1 MIISKKYHKVSGV
14 SQITPE
20 RRTFMVKKETKAIKR
35 VRTLL
40 RVSSHQQLE
49 ADGDLKLQRQIV
61 SDYVDQHED
70 WESDGKEYFE
80 GGISAYKNSAE
91 DRAALQEAY
100 KDAENKEYD
109 VLVIYKDDRL
119 GRQMLSTMQY
129 IMALK
134 VLGVDVY
141 TVKDGCISPEA
152 DDIMGLIMLALRYGS
167 AQKSSSDTGMR
178 VKDTAQK
185 LAAVGKFM
193 GGKPP
198 YGYRLENSGELS
210 KHGRLLKTLVICPDE
225 AEIVQYMYRLSLNM
239 EFGSVKIA
247 KILNENEKYRQ
258 LAPDKKNWR
267 GETITSILTNPI
279 YSGRTAY
286 KRREKI
292 NGKYRTLDSK
302 DWIIAKEPNEII
314 RIIDDDTWNRVQDK
328 RALRA
333 GKYTKKLENQNV
345 TVISRNDGM
354 LPLIDILHCGY
365 CGCKMVNGSK
375 YNYWTVKDTGE
386 RRTSKIPI
394 YKCNQAWQGVPHDKT
409 KQFRADKV
417 DPVVFNVLSEYID
430 KLQENEDI
438 FQLINQKQNE
448 EKRRK
453 ESELAKEQKKL
464 DKIRNG
470 IAVMKSKIPE
480 AITGNY
486 ALTIEEL
493 MSAVRTHEKQ
503 EQEQQDKINQIK
515 TELEHSSVSVKE
527 WEEIHQKLPTWKEI
541 FQNTDVSRKRV
552 LVNKLIER
560 IDIRKD
566 NINIRFKINLDE
578 FLQSRMCMDYGVP
591 KQRI

>member
-375 YNYWTVKDTGE
+375 YNYWTIKDTGE

-453 ESELAKEQKKL
+453 ESELAKEQKEL

-486 ALTIEEL
+486 ALTIEDL

-578 FLQSRMCMDYGVP
+578 FLQSRMSMDYGVS
-591 KQRI
+591 

>member
-1 MIISKKYHKVSGV
+1 
-14 SQITPE
+14 
-20 RRTFMVKKETKAIKR
+20 MVETEAIKR
-35 VRTLL
+35 ARILVRA
-40 RVSSHQQLE
+40 SSEQQLD
-49 ADGDLKLQRQIV
+49 ADGDLKVQRQLDL
-61 SDYVDQHED
+61 DYIDQHKD
-70 WESDGKEYFE
+70 WKFDGKEYFE
-80 GGISAYKNSAE
+80 GGISGYKNSVE
-91 DRAALQEAY
+91 DRDALQEAY
-100 KDAENKEYD
+100 KDAVNKEYD
-109 VLVIYKDDRL
+109 ILVVYKDDRI
-119 GRQMLSTMQY
+119 GRRMWEMGTY
-129 IMALK
+129 VMALK
-134 VLGVDVY
+134 RLGVDVY
-141 TVKDGCISPEA
+141 TVKDGCISPET
-152 DDIMGLIMLALRYGS
+152 DDIMGQIMLALRYGN

-185 LAAVGKFM
+185 LVAGGKFM
-193 GGKPP
+193 GGKAP
-198 YGYRLENSGELS
+198 YGYTLENSGELS
-210 KHGRLLKTLVICPDE
+210 KHGRLLKTLAICPDE
-225 AEIVQYMYRLSLNM
+225 AEIVKYMYRLSLNM

-302 DWIIAKEPNEII
+302 DWIIAKEPNETI

-333 GKYTKKLENQNV
+333 GRYTKKSENQNI

-354 LPLIDILHCGY
+354 LPLVDILHCGY

-375 YNYWTVKDTGE
+375 YNYWTIKDTGE

-394 YKCNQAWQGVPHDKT
+394 YKCNQARQGVPHDKT

-417 DPVVFNVLSEYID
+417 DPLVFEVLSAYID

-438 FQLINQKQNE
+438 FQFIDQKQNE
-448 EKRRK
+448 KKRRK
-453 ESELAKEQKKL
+453 ESELAKEQKEL

-480 AITGNY
+480 VITGNY

-503 EQEQQDKINQIK
+503 EQEQQNKIKQIK
-515 TELEHSSVSVKE
+515 TELEHASVSVKE
-527 WEEIHQKLPTWKEI
+527 WEEVHSKLPTWKEI

-552 LVNKLIER
+552 LVNKLIAR

-566 NINIRFKINLDE
+566 KINIRFKIHLDE
-578 FLQSRMCMDYGVP
+578 FL
-591 KQRI
+591 

>member
-1 MIISKKYHKVSGV
+1 
-14 SQITPE
+14 
-20 RRTFMVKKETKAIKR
+20 MVKKETAANKQARRLFR

-40 RVSSHQQLE
+40 RVSTEQQLD
-49 ADGDLKLQRQIV
+49 ADGDLKTQRGIV
-61 SDYVDQHED
+61 SDYIQEHED
-70 WESDGKEYFE
+70 WELDGKEYFE
-80 GGISAYKNSAE
+80 RGISGYKNSVE
-91 DRAALQEAY
+91 DRTALQEAY

-109 VLVIYKDDRL
+109 ILVIYKDDRL
-119 GRQMLSTMQY
+119 GRQMIPMMQY

-134 VLGVDVY
+134 MLGVDVY
-141 TVKDGCISPEA
+141 TVKDGCISPEP
-152 DDIMGLIMLALRYGS
+152 DDIMGQIMLALRYGN

-185 LAAVGKFM
+185 LVAGGKFM
-193 GGKPP
+193 GGKAP
-198 YGYRLENSGELS
+198 YGYMLENSGELS

-225 AEIVQYMYRLSLNM
+225 AEIVKYMYRLSLNM

-286 KRREKI
+286 KRRERI
-292 NGKYRTLDSK
+292 NGKYRNLDSK
-302 DWIIAKEPNEII
+302 DWIIAKEPNETI
-314 RIIDDDTWNRVQDK
+314 RIIDDDTWNKVQDK

-333 GKYTKKLENQNV
+333 SKYTKKLENQNV

-375 YNYWTVKDTGE
+375 YNYWTIKDTGE

-417 DPVVFNVLSEYID
+417 DPVVFEVLSEYID

-453 ESELAKEQKKL
+453 ESELAKEQKEL

-470 IAVMKSKIPE
+470 ITVMKSKIPE

-503 EQEQQDKINQIK
+503 EQEQQDKIKQIK

-527 WEEIHQKLPTWKEI
+527 WEEIHRKLPTWKEI
-541 FQNTDVSRKRV
+541 FQNADVSRKRV

-578 FLQSRMCMDYGVP
+578 FLESRMSMDYGVALCIVV
-591 KQRI
+591 RDFYF

>member
-1 MIISKKYHKVSGV
+1 
-14 SQITPE
+14 
-20 RRTFMVKKETKAIKR
+20 MVKETGERKR
-35 VRTLL
+35 ARMLL
-40 RVSSHQQLE
+40 RVSSEQQLE
-49 ADGDLKLQRQIV
+49 ADGDLKVQRQIV
-61 SDYVDQHED
+61 LDYIHQHED
-70 WESDGKEYFE
+70 WEFDGKEYFE
-80 GGISAYKNSAE
+80 GGISGYKNSVE
-91 DRAALQEAY
+91 DRVALQEAY
-100 KDAENKEYD
+100 KDAQSKKYD
-109 VLVIYKDDRL
+109 ILVVYKDDRL
-119 GRQMLSTMQY
+119 GRQMIQIMQY
-129 IMALK
+129 IMNLK
-134 VLGVDVY
+134 ILGVDVY
-141 TVKDGCISPEA
+141 TVKDGCISPKT
-152 DDIMGLIMLALRYGS
+152 DDIMGQIMLALRYGN
-167 AQKSSSDTGMR
+167 AQKSSADTGMR

-185 LAAVGKFM
+185 LVAGGKYM
-193 GGKPP
+193 GGKAP
-198 YGYRLENSGELS
+198 YGYTLENSGELS
-210 KHGRLLKTLVICPDE
+210 KHGRLLKTLVVCPDE
-225 AEIVQYMYRLSLNM
+225 AEIVTYIYRLSLNM

-267 GETITSILTNPI
+267 GETITNILTNPI

-292 NGKYRTLDSK
+292 NGKYRTLESK
-302 DWIIAKEPNEII
+302 DWIIAKEPNETI

-333 GKYTKKLENQNV
+333 GRYTKKLENQNV
-345 TVISRNDGM
+345 TVISRNDGL

-375 YNYWTVKDTGE
+375 YNYWTIKDTGE

-394 YKCNQAWQGVPHDKT
+394 YKCNQAGQGVPHDKT
-409 KQFRADKV
+409 KQVRADKV
-417 DPVVFNVLSEYID
+417 DPVVLKVLSEYID

-438 FQLINQKQNE
+438 FQLISQKQNE

-453 ESELAKEQKKL
+453 ESGLAKEQKEL
-464 DKIRNG
+464 DKIKNS
-470 IAVMKSKIPE
+470 ITVMKSKIPE
-480 AITGNY
+480 AITGDY

-503 EQEQQDKINQIK
+503 EQEQQDKIKQIK

-541 FQNTDVSRKRV
+541 FQSADVSRKRV

-566 NINIRFKINLDE
+566 KINIRFKIDLNK
-578 FLQSRMCMDYGVP
+578 FLQSRMSMDYGVQE
-591 KQRI
+591 QRL

>member
-14 SQITPE
+14 SQISPE
-20 RRTFMVKKETKAIKR
+20 RRRTFMVKKETKAIKR

-193 GGKPP
+193 GGKAP

-247 KILNENEKYRQ
+247 KILNENEKLRQ

-302 DWIIAKEPNEII
+302 DWIIAKEPNETI

-333 GKYTKKLENQNV
+333 GRYTKKLENQNV

-375 YNYWTVKDTGE
+375 YNYWTIKDTGE

-453 ESELAKEQKKL
+453 ESELAKEQKEL

-566 NINIRFKINLDE
+566 KINIRFKINLDE
-578 FLQSRMCMDYGVP
+578 FLQSRMSMDYGVP
-591 KQRI
+591 E

>member
-1 MIISKKYHKVSGV
+1 
-14 SQITPE
+14 
-20 RRTFMVKKETKAIKR
+20 MVKKETEAIKR
-35 VRTLL
+35 ARILVRA
-40 RVSSHQQLE
+40 SSEQQLD
-49 ADGDLKLQRQIV
+49 ADGDLKVQRQLDL
-61 SDYVDQHED
+61 DYIDQHED
-70 WESDGKEYFE
+70 WKFDGKEYFE
-80 GGISAYKNSAE
+80 GGISGYKNSVE
-91 DRAALQEAY
+91 KRDALQEAY
-100 KDAENKEYD
+100 KDAVNKEYD
-109 VLVIYKDDRL
+109 ILVVYKDDRI
-119 GRQMLSTMQY
+119 GRRMWEMGTYVMT
-129 IMALK
+129 LK
-134 VLGVDVY
+134 SLGVDVY
-141 TVKDGCISPEA
+141 TVKEGCISPEP
-152 DDIMGLIMLALRYGS
+152 DDIMGQIMLAFRYGN

-185 LAAVGKFM
+185 LVAGGKFM
-193 GGKPP
+193 GGKAP
-198 YGYRLENSGELS
+198 YGYTLENSGELS
-210 KHGRLLKTLVICPDE
+210 KHGRLLKKLVICPDE
-225 AEIVQYMYRLSLNM
+225 TEIVQYIYRLSLNM
-239 EFGSVKIA
+239 EFGSIKIA

-279 YSGRTAY
+279 YCGRTAY

-302 DWIIAKEPNEII
+302 DWIIAKEPNETI
-314 RIIDDDTWNRVQDK
+314 RIIDDDTWNQVQDK

-333 GKYTKKLENQNV
+333 GRYKKKPENQKV

-375 YNYWTVKDTGE
+375 YNYWTIKDTGE

-448 EKRRK
+448 QKRRK
-453 ESELAKEQKKL
+453 ESELAKEQKEL

-470 IAVMKSKIPE
+470 ITVMKSKISE
-480 AITGNY
+480 AITGHY

-493 MSAVRTHEKQ
+493 MSAVRIHEKQ
-503 EQEQQDKINQIK
+503 EQEQQYKIKQIK
-515 TELEHSSVSVKE
+515 TELEHSSVSAKE

-541 FQNTDVSRKRV
+541 FQNADVSKKRV

-578 FLQSRMCMDYGVP
+578 FLQSRMSMDYGVP
-591 KQRI
+591 EQRLQFYDYLFHRI